1 MATAQNG
8 WPVIPLDQCETFLA
22 PNGKLVYVEPS
33 ARDILGY
40 LAWRW
45 HLEVT
50 PLPPATYNEGDGRD
64 HRGGVRDGLVV
75 IHGWRP
81 GTKIKGTNV
90 YSNHGSGL
98 ATDTNGH
105 LHPYEYTSPKPYRD
119 GFTSAQRTALRSFRG
134 AIRSLGGADLLRIG
148 LDFSPPRRDAMH
160 LELWGTRAQLD
171 RCAAAIRAAGWI
183 IPTRR
188 GQIADYQGIVGT
200 VADDRHGPATTAAV
214 KAFQRRLGVP
224 RTGRW
229 DVPTRDAWEAEK
241 RRPDPAVRH
250 VQRLLTDLGHDP
262 GDIDGLPG
270 PRTDV
275 AVTAYATTYGY
286 TGPRTAWAA
295 LTAHLEDTMS
305 KIDTLLAELR
315 AHRAATETIPMTDR
329 TAQVHGAEPGT
340 TLTLQQGLDGIMRN
354 AFRSHAQTVG
364 LFAALEDGLRELAAQ
379 TPGVDADAVLAAARE
394 GAATGT
400 AQALAEGI
408 ELTVSADAPPAT
420 PRVPTEEG

>member
-8 WPVIPLDQCETFLA
+8 WPVIPLEDCATFLA
-22 PNGKLVYVEPS
+22 PNGKLVYCAPA

-45 HLEVT
+45 HFEVT

-64 HRGGVRDGLVV
+64 HRRGVRDGLVV

-119 GFTSAQRTALRSFRG
+119 GFTSAQRNALRSFRG
-134 AIRSLGGADLLRIG
+134 AIRNLGGADLLRIG

-171 RCAAAIRAAGWI
+171 RCAAAIRASGWI

-188 GQIADYQGIVGT
+188 GQIADYQRIVGAD
-200 VADDRHGPATTAAV
+200 ADDRHGPATTAAV

-229 DVPTRDAWEAEK
+229 DVPTRHAWEAEQ
-241 RRPDPAVRH
+241 RRPDPAVRR
-250 VQRLLTDLGHDP
+250 VQRLLSDLGWDL
-262 GDIDGLPG
+262 DDDGRHG
-270 PRTDV
+270 PITE
-275 AVTAYATTYGY
+275 AAIAAYATTYGY
-286 TGPRTAWAA
+286 TGPRTSWAA
-295 LTAHLEDTMS
+295 LTEHLEETIM
-305 KIDTLLAELR
+305 TLDQIAKDLAAVRAEQDRQAKTLAALPEKTVTALLGRRLRGFAVEWWLR
-315 AHRAATETIPMTDR
+315 A
-329 TAQVHGAEPGT
+329 GSLGK
-340 TLTLQQGLDGIMRN
+340 
-354 AFRSHAQTVG
+354 
-364 LFAALEDGLRELAAQ
+364 
-379 TPGVDADAVLAAARE
+379 DADHSQYPADPGSPADLLHRIAAKILAPVKVVPYD
-394 GAATGT
+394 GT
-400 AQALAEGI
+400 QVRDEQQ
-408 ELTVSADAPPAT
+408 ETH
-420 PRVPTEEG
+420 